1 MEDKYYTPE
10 IEEFHVGFEYEIYGT
25 YASNNI
31 EGVWLPVVYEE
42 DLVNLTD
49 DSFTVNLSRFNYRI
63 AKKTIRVK
71 YLDREDIE
79 SLGFEYDGKS
89 CLDETWEKEES
100 IVDTWSYY
108 VDTTEDKEKYYSL
121 YSQGKLCYITYTAYQ
136 NSVGSTVDQI
146 FKGTIKNKSELKK
159 VLKMLNIN

>member
-1 MEDKYYTPE
+1 MENKYYTPE

-71 YLDREDIE
+71 HLDQEDIE
-79 SLGFEYDGKS
+79 SLGFINYHN
-89 CLDETWEKEES
+89 ES
-100 IVDTWSYY
+100 VDDNIKTFHKAVHNTAIRAKGFDVNILLNVDTNT
-108 VDTTEDKEKYYSL
+108 VRIFDITKGKY
-121 YSQGKLCYITYTAYQ
+121 
-136 NSVGSTVDQI
+136 QI
-146 FKGTIKNKSELKK
+146 FVGTIKNKSELKR